1 MKSNG
6 EWIARSIVM
15 GFFLAP
21 IEALPEVTVTDVVCI
36 TTLLILGLADH

>member
-6 EWIARSIVM
+6 EWLARSVIM

-36 TTLLILGLADH
+36 ETFLNLRAS